1 MKLLLVK
8 LKGMKMFRHKIR
20 ILSILFLAALCPQSA
35 VAADAIECVAA
46 DLSQDTMADLGAAA
60 ITKYTKKQVMPG
72 QTSIDEFKHILSA
85 CAADW
90 NWSDAATTAVSD
102 YSLSYLATH
111 FAYNSLQNT
120 RQFPIEPFY
129 TFVGQLNDAEIQK
142 TLTTQKLSN
151 QRQKAFTKLVS
162 IALGKSATKAEKAL
176 FQSFLMAELEKNL
189 WEKRLKT
196 L

>member
-1 MKLLLVK
+1 
-8 LKGMKMFRHKIR
+8 MFRDKIR
-20 ILSILFLAALCPQSA
+20 IVSIVFLAALCPQTA
-35 VAADAIECVAA
+35 MAADGIGCVTT
-46 DLSQDTMADLGAAA
+46 DLSQDTMADLGASA

-85 CAADW
+85 CAKQ
-90 NWSDAATTAVSD
+90 WSWSNAATTAVSD

-120 RQFPIEPFY
+120 RQFPIDPFY

-151 QRQKAFTKLVS
+151 QRQKAFTNLVS
-162 IALGKSATKAEKAL
+162 TALGKSATKADKAL

-189 WEKRLKT
+189 WEKRLKAM
-196 L
+196 

>member
-1 MKLLLVK
+1 MKLHKFLTLSGLL
-8 LKGMKMFRHKIR
+8 
-20 ILSILFLAALCPQSA
+20 LACTYPQSA
-35 VAADAIECVAA
+35 MAADGIDCVTT
-46 DLSQDTMADLGAAA
+46 DLSQDTMANLGASA

-85 CAADW
+85 CAKQW
-90 NWSDAATTAVSD
+90 SWSDAATTAVSD

-111 FAYNSLQNT
+111 FAYNGLQNT
-120 RQFPIEPFY
+120 RPFPIEPFY

-151 QRQKAFTKLVS
+151 QRQKAFTNVVS
-162 IALGKSATKAEKAL
+162 TALGKSATKAEKAL

>member
-1 MKLLLVK
+1 MKLHKYLTLSGLL
-8 LKGMKMFRHKIR
+8 
-20 ILSILFLAALCPQSA
+20 LACTYPQSA
-35 VAADAIECVAA
+35 MAADGIDCVST
-46 DLSQDTMADLGAAA
+46 DLSQDTMASLGASA

-85 CAADW
+85 CAKQWSW
-90 NWSDAATTAVSD
+90 NDAATTAVSD

-111 FAYNSLQNT
+111 FAYNGLQNT
-120 RQFPIEPFY
+120 RPFPIEPFY

-142 TLTTQKLSN
+142 ILTTQKLSN
-151 QRQKAFTKLVS
+151 QRQKAFTNLVS
-162 IALGKSATKAEKAL
+162 TALGKSATKAERAL